1 MTASATAPS
10 PLVIRRA
17 TAADVEACAQIC
29 YDAFTAINAQHNF
42 PPDFP
47 APDVA
52 RHVMTMMFTHPGFY
66 CVVAEQNGKVVGSNC
81 LDERTPI
88 AGVGPITVDPT
99 AQNVGAGRQLMLAV
113 MDRAAEK
120 NFAGVRLVQAAFHSR
135 SMSLYAKLGFDIRE
149 PLVVMQ
155 GSAVGKVP
163 GGYSVHAATRH
174 DLESCNELCQRVH
187 GHHRSRELSD
197 AIQEG
202 TARVVEHNGRVTA
215 YATIVGFFGHAV
227 AESNHGLQALIGAAS
242 EFAGPGFLLPT
253 RNTELF
259 RWCLSNGLRVVE
271 PMTLMSVG
279 LYNEPAGAFLPSIS
293 F

>member
-149 PLVVMQ
+149 PLVVIQ

>member
-99 AQNVGAGRQLMLAV
+99 AQNAGAGRQLMLAV

>member
-1 MTASATAPS
+1 MNASATAPS

-29 YDAFTAINAQHNF
+29 YDAFTAINVQHNF

-52 RHVMTMMFTHPGFY
+52 KHVMTMMFTHPGFY

-227 AESNHGLQALIGAAS
+227 AEGNHGLQALIGAAS
-242 EFAGPGFLLPT
+242 EFVGPGFLLPT

-279 LYNEPAGAFLPSIS
+279 LYNEPTGAFLPSIS

>member
-29 YDAFTAINAQHNF
+29 YDAFTAINVQHNF

-52 RHVMTMMFTHPGFY
+52 KHVMTMMFTHPGFY

-99 AQNVGAGRQLMLAV
+99 AQNVGAGRQLMLSV

-242 EFAGPGFLLPT
+242 EFVGPGFLLPT

-279 LYNEPAGAFLPSIS
+279 LYNEPTGAFLPSIS

>member
-242 EFAGPGFLLPT
+242 EFVGPGFLLPT